1 MTNSDIIKIGFDYR
15 ASLAQFE
22 KETNGTFDGIS
33 EKARKQKIVIQLD
46 AKDDKIIEK
55 IKELQKLKLD
65 NFTFEF
71 GNSGAKEQLKTF
83 AQLENKIIEIINL
96 SKGIKGNSPSII
108 NVKDSNAQIDKLQN
122 KLEELDKR
130 LNELSKKQ
138 ISTSVSGKDIDLINN
153 EEFRKLSIEVETLKT
168 DLKDLSNTFGL
179 LREGT
184 VDAES
189 FIKLSENVTL
199 LTDKIEKLDSVIKT
213 LDVDK
218 LNSIGNKTNILS
230 DTSSVSSQQ
239 KSQSNSN
246 NSSELSENKK
256 AWDELTSAIKEYSD
270 VSKKIEKNKALDGDV
285 ELVKE
290 LKKRIDEL
298 RNSPILSKEQIES
311 AQSKI
316 DKLNNSLTSIK
327 DSMLKSMKSDID
339 GFQKIYDSRSSMPK
353 DKNQSD
359 EYKKNLELLSTIIK
373 QLNDEKTK
381 LSSKDVINDEDIKY
395 INKLKESA
403 NKCTEAFKHM
413 SAAEKGSTEN
423 SRMKMF
429 DKIGEYLKNNSK
441 ISKEFRQELE
451 ALQYQL
457 KNGGASVNVNNI
469 NEQFLK
475 VKDRIRE
482 AGQEG
487 KRFFD
492 IFNNKVIYGFAS
504 QLAMYYL
511 SFYDFIR
518 YGRNAISTI
527 RELDA
532 ALVDLKKTTTM
543 SKSELES
550 FYYNSND
557 VAKQMG
563 VTTEEIINQA
573 SAWSRLGYSS
583 NEAATQM
590 AKLSSQFASI
600 SPGMDTS
607 TAQSGLVSIMKAWDI
622 DVSDVKSEI
631 MDNINILGN
640 SFAETNEDIIEGM
653 ERSAAALSAMGTS
666 YEEAFALF
674 TGGQEILQNS
684 ERMGTALRSLS
695 MRVRGYSED
704 SEEGLEELDESLS
717 NISGDLIDLT
727 KTSQN
732 LEGISIYT
740 DDTKNLDDANK
751 KYKSMVQY
759 LGEIS
764 DAWSTF
770 SETQQTKL
778 LQTMFGK
785 TGAQAGAA
793 IITNFDAVRDAL
805 EAMENS
811 AGSADREMSTIEQS
825 LDYKINSLK
834 QTWVGTVQQMVDRG
848 DFGNIIDGLTKL
860 SEGIGFL
867 ISKLGLLGTA
877 ITAIYTVSSMKNG
890 GGLIKLIYLISTSP
904 FLATVEF
911 NSDVYDSYICV

>member
-33 EKARKQKIVIQLD
+33 EKAGKQKIVIQLD

-130 LNELSKKQ
+130 LNDLSKKQ

-153 EEFRKLSIEVETLKT
+153 EKFRKLSIEVETLKT

-230 DTSSVSSQQ
+230 DTSNVSSQQ
-239 KSQSNSN
+239 NNSVLN
-246 NSSELSENKK
+246 NSSEPSENKK
-256 AWDELTSAIKEYSD
+256 AWDELTSAIKKYSD
-270 VSKKIEKNKALDGDV
+270 VSTRIEKNKALDGDV

-298 RNSPILSKEQIES
+298 RDSPILSKEQIES

-316 DKLNNSLTSIK
+316 DKLNNSLISIK
-327 DSMLKSMKSDID
+327 DSMLKSMESDID
-339 GFQKIYDSRSSMPK
+339 RFQKIYDSRSSIPK

-359 EYKKNLELLSTIIK
+359 EYKKNLESLKTVIK

-381 LSSKDVINDEDIKY
+381 LSSKDVINDEDIKH
-395 INKLKESA
+395 INELKESA

-550 FYYNSND
+550 FYYSSND

-573 SAWSRLGYSS
+573 SAWSRL
-583 NEAATQM
+583 N
-590 AKLSSQFASI
+590 
-600 SPGMDTS
+600 
-607 TAQSGLVSIMKAWDI
+607 
-622 DVSDVKSEI
+622 
-631 MDNINILGN
+631 
-640 SFAETNEDIIEGM
+640 
-653 ERSAAALSAMGTS
+653 
-666 YEEAFALF
+666 
-674 TGGQEILQNS
+674 
-684 ERMGTALRSLS
+684 
-695 MRVRGYSED
+695 
-704 SEEGLEELDESLS
+704 
-717 NISGDLIDLT
+717 
-727 KTSQN
+727 
-732 LEGISIYT
+732 
-740 DDTKNLDDANK
+740 
-751 KYKSMVQY
+751 
-759 LGEIS
+759 
-764 DAWSTF
+764 
-770 SETQQTKL
+770 
-778 LQTMFGK
+778 
-785 TGAQAGAA
+785 
-793 IITNFDAVRDAL
+793 
-805 EAMENS
+805 
-811 AGSADREMSTIEQS
+811 
-825 LDYKINSLK
+825 
-834 QTWVGTVQQMVDRG
+834 
-848 DFGNIIDGLTKL
+848 
-860 SEGIGFL
+860 
-867 ISKLGLLGTA
+867 
-877 ITAIYTVSSMKNG
+877 
-890 GGLIKLIYLISTSP
+890 
-904 FLATVEF
+904 
-911 NSDVYDSYICV
+911 